1 MYEDQ
6 TSPRSWRKPEDP
18 LCFPLEGRAILR
30 EQRIR
35 CDGDGSCSQGFV
47 CGRRPRRASV
57 SEPGLWGLGHLA
69 IPCHPSFLRQG
80 WDDDVIATVAG
91 LQPHRSPSCYPPV
104 WHGASL
110 VSEFLRIFSIL
121 CGAPSLLV
129 EVGGCGFLC
138 GSRPHFRLSV
148 KAVYSFCLIQTGV
161 GIPFAFVFARISV
174 EEGRAWVLPGIFS
187 TLYRPETLTHCCFA
201 LATAEPGVSCSFFS
215 DFSVPLCHCVPDVP
229 FRLSR
234 FASHRLLPTPIPLSV
249 SLGLGPARLCGFYFR
264 WVSRPWPLLPP
275 AGLCQ
280 TLPCAP
286 KKRIGGS
293 GPLAHNRSPFPWP
306 RQAWLVAFALLGLL
320 CFAVPCLRFAACA
333 ASTIAGSGE
342 CIWHFV
348 WLFLA
353 RLRVTGSFCHSRARS
368 GSSGAAFLIC
378 LCFAGA
384 ACCELQT
391 ALTPERVEA
400 LATEVIQ
407 ICLLLATLSLCGLIF
422 RVIGFSLSPLGRG
435 FLRVCSLA
443 GNDWAL
449 AIGFV
454 GGPDRGPLAWY
465 TVRCSRRRCAPAWSS
480 SRKDYD
486 CCKSFWQ
493 CCLDHLPFGS
503 CTALLLDST
512 RLPRSCKGLDAL
524 SPQGIEQQ
532 RAADMP
538 HPTPPRPKPT
548 PHSRAEIGGLV
559 LAIFQAQAMAAQ
571 SRIRCGW

>member
-1 MYEDQ
+1 MF
-6 TSPRSWRKPEDP
+6 
-18 LCFPLEGRAILR
+18 LLF
-30 EQRIR
+30 
-35 CDGDGSCSQGFV
+35 GF
-47 CGRRPRRASV
+47 
-57 SEPGLWGLGHLA
+57 
-69 IPCHPSFLRQG
+69 Q
-80 WDDDVIATVAG
+80 
-91 LQPHRSPSCYPPV
+91 
-104 WHGASL
+104 
-110 VSEFLRIFSIL
+110 
-121 CGAPSLLV
+121 
-129 EVGGCGFLC
+129 
-138 GSRPHFRLSV
+138 
-148 KAVYSFCLIQTGV
+148 
-161 GIPFAFVFARISV
+161 
-174 EEGRAWVLPGIFS
+174 
-187 TLYRPETLTHCCFA
+187 
-201 LATAEPGVSCSFFS
+201 CSF
-215 DFSVPLCHCVPDVP
+215 VPLCAGCA
-229 FRLSR
+229 FSASR

-249 SLGLGPARLCGFYFR
+249 SLGLGPARPCGFYFR

-443 GNDWAL
+443 GNDSL
-449 AIGFV
+449 T
-454 GGPDRGPLAWY
+454 GGRWPGTLLGVHADDVLPPGAAAERTTIVAKAFGNAVLTTCHA
-465 TVRCSRRRCAPAWSS
+465 S
-480 SRKDYD
+480 SRAGP
-486 CCKSFWQ
+486 FWIMYG
-493 CCLDHLPFGS
+493 P
-503 CTALLLDST
+503 A
-512 RLPRSCKGLDAL
+512 P
-524 SPQGIEQQ
+524 
-532 RAADMP
+532 
-538 HPTPPRPKPT
+538 
-548 PHSRAEIGGLV
+548 
-559 LAIFQAQAMAAQ
+559 
-571 SRIRCGW
+571 